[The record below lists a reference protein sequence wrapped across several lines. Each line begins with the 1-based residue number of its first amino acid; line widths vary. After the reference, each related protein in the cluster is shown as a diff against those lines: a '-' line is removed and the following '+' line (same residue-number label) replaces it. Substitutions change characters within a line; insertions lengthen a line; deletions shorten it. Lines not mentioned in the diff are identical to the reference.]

1 MGLLVLRSGTSG
13 LTAYVWSIETVD
25 NLTDFSLPIVLK
37 MIQRF
42 VLTTILLST
51 IGLYPTIAHAE
62 TWVELGDASTGEL
75 VMLDRDSVRVQ
86 RGIEN
91 FEFRYQIGAD
101 TVAASVNCPTRKVY
115 PDGYKAF
122 IPNPG
127 TTTDRMVDRVCEIGR
142 QLLKPKPQKKPQ
154 LTTISLQPGVYRVA
168 SRYIQIA
175 KQGDR
180 LCYQGTGRGRTIA
193 SVSPHPTIQGLY
205 RIDGWED
212 AILQQERSDTL
223 AFGSEKLRQPYPID
237 ATITPEIDADLQ
249 ACLDSTTVYH
259 QQFPP
264 GRSGR

>member
-1 MGLLVLRSGTSG
+1 
-13 LTAYVWSIETVD
+13 
-25 NLTDFSLPIVLK
+25 
-37 MIQRF
+37 
-42 VLTTILLST
+42 LSN
-51 IGLYPTIAHAE
+51 Y
-62 TWVELGDASTGEL
+62 
-75 VMLDRDSVRVQ
+75 
-86 RGIEN
+86 
-91 FEFRYQIGAD
+91 
-101 TVAASVNCPTRKVY
+101 NCSTRKIY
-115 PDGYKAF
+115 PNGYEAF

-142 QLLKPKPQKKPQ
+142 KIRQPKPPQ
-154 LTTISLQPGVYRVA
+154 ASLSLQPGIYRVA

-212 AILQQERSDTL
+212 TILQQERSDTL
-223 AFGSEKLRQPYPID
+223 AFGSEKSRQPYPID